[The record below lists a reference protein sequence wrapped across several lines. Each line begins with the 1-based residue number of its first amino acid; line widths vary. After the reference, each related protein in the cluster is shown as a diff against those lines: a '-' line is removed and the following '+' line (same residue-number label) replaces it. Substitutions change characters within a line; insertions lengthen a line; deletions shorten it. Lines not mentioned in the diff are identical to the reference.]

1 MALPVSVHMGDF
13 SNEIMQYMRVNLL
26 GEDRHPAL
34 SPQFQEIIIMEG
46 KKNQKE

>member
-26 GEDRHPAL
+26 GEDISIFSEKIDFHHKD
-34 SPQFQEIIIMEG
+34 I
-46 KKNQKE
+46 KNIKS